1 MDISTI
7 CVHGCEKKFDI
18 TGAVAVPIF
27 ASATFAHPGVGQ
39 STGFDYSRSL
49 NPTTVCLEDTVAAL
63 EGGSDAVA
71 FSSGMAAVSALMEVF
86 SPGDHIIA
94 SDDLY
99 GGTFRLFS
107 HISQKNGVKFSYTA
121 ALKDLEKKIT
131 PSTKAVFIETPSNP
145 MMRVTDIAVA
155 AAITKKNN
163 ALLIVDNTFLTPYFQ
178 QPFSLG
184 ADVVLHSG
192 TKYLGGHNDTLA
204 GLLVVKDLNLS
215 EKLRFIAKT
224 TGGCLSPFDSF
235 LIIRGIK
242 TLAIRMERQQE
253 TALKIAHWLLQQRA
267 VKKVYYPGL
276 TDHPDYEISRR
287 QASGFGGMLS
297 FSVKSGQTAAKI
309 LEAVKI
315 IKYAESLGG
324 VESLITYP
332 VLQTH
337 ADIPESERK
346 ARGIDECLLR
356 LSVGLEA
363 PEDLIADLEQ
373 AIGDIII

>member
-7 CVHGCEKKFDI
+7 CVHGCEKKFDT

-49 NPTTVCLEDTVAAL
+49 NPTNVHLEDTVAAL
-63 EGGSDAVA
+63 EGGSHAVA
-71 FSSGMAAVSALMEVF
+71 FSSGMAAVSALMELF

-99 GGTFRLFS
+99 GGTFRLFK
-107 HISQKNGVKFSYTA
+107 HISEKNGIKFSFA
-121 ALKDLEKKIT
+121 AKVKEIEKEVT
-131 PSTKAVFIETPSNP
+131 PSTKAIFIETPSNP
-145 MMRVTDIAVA
+145 MMNVIDITAVA
-155 AAITKKNN
+155 EIAKKNK
-163 ALLIVDNTFLTPYFQ
+163 LLFIVDNTFLTPYFQ

-184 ADVVLHSG
+184 ADIVLHSA

-204 GLLVVKDLNLS
+204 GLLVVKDSELD

-242 TLAIRMERQQE
+242 TLAVRMERQQE
-253 TALKIAHWLLQQRA
+253 TAVKIAHWLLEQSA

-276 TDHPDYEISRR
+276 KEHPDYELSRK
-287 QASGFGGMLS
+287 QTSGFGGMLS
-297 FSVKSGQTAAKI
+297 FSVKDGKTAEHI
-309 LEAVKI
+309 LESVKV

-332 VLQTH
+332 MLQTH
-337 ADIPESERK
+337 ADLPESERK

-356 LSVGLEA
+356 LSVGLESA
-363 PEDLIADLEQ
+363 EDLIADLKQ
-373 AIGDIII
+373 AFR

>member
-1 MDISTI
+1 VDISTI
-7 CVHGCEKKFDI
+7 CVHGCEKKFDT

-49 NPTTVCLEDTVAAL
+49 NPTNVHLEDTVAAL
-63 EGGSDAVA
+63 EGGGYAVA
-71 FSSGMAAVSALMEVF
+71 FSSGMAAVSALIELF

-107 HISQKNGVKFSYTA
+107 HISQKNGVKISYAA
-121 ALKDLEKKIT
+121 ALKDIETEIT

-145 MMRVTDIAVA
+145 MMRVTDIAA
-155 AAITKKNN
+155 TADFTQKHK
-163 ALLIVDNTFLTPYFQ
+163 LLFIVDNTFLTPYFQ
-178 QPFSLG
+178 KPFSLG
-184 ADVVLHSG
+184 ADIVLHSG

-204 GLLVVKDLNLS
+204 GLLVVKSGELH

-224 TGGCLSPFDSF
+224 TGACLSPFDSF

-253 TALKIAHWLLQQRA
+253 TAQKIVRWLLEQSA

-276 TDHPDYEISRR
+276 QEHPDYEISHR
-287 QASGFGGMLS
+287 QTSGFGGMLS
-297 FSVKSGQTAAKI
+297 FSVRDGQTAARI
-309 LEAVKI
+309 LESVKI

-332 VLQTH
+332 MLQTH
-337 ADIPESERK
+337 ADLPEIQRNV
-346 ARGIDECLLR
+346 RGIDECLLR
-356 LSVGLEA
+356 LSVGLESSD
-363 PEDLIADLEQ
+363 DLIADLEQ
-373 AIGDIII
+373 SFM

>member
-7 CVHGCEKKFDI
+7 CVHGCEKKFDT

-27 ASATFAHPGVGQ
+27 ASATFAHPGVGR

-49 NPTTVCLEDTVAAL
+49 NPTTVHLEDTIAAL
-63 EGGSDAVA
+63 EGGSQAIA
-71 FSSGMAAVSALMEVF
+71 FSTGMAAVSALMELF
-86 SPGDHIIA
+86 FPGDHIIA

-99 GGTFRLFS
+99 GGTVRLFT
-107 HISQKNGVKFSYTA
+107 HISEKNGMKVSYA
-121 ALKDLEKKIT
+121 AAGNIEKEIR

-145 MMRVTDIAVA
+145 MMRVTDIAA
-155 AAITKKNN
+155 IAAITKKHNM
-163 ALLIVDNTFLTPYFQ
+163 LLVVDNTFLTPYFQ
-178 QPFSLG
+178 RPFSLG
-184 ADVVLHSG
+184 ADIVLHSG
-192 TKYLGGHNDTLA
+192 TKYLGGHNDTLS
-204 GLLVVKDLNLS
+204 GLLVVKDAAIG

-253 TALKIAHWLLQQRA
+253 TALKIVNWLLGQSA

-276 TDHPDYEISRR
+276 KEHPDYEISAR
-287 QASGFGGMLS
+287 QTSGFGAMIS
-297 FSVKSGQTAAKI
+297 FTVNNGQTAERI
-309 LEAVKI
+309 LESVKV

-332 VLQTH
+332 MLQTH
-337 ADIPESERK
+337 ADLPESERLE
-346 ARGIDECLLR
+346 RGIDDRLLR
-356 LSVGLEA
+356 LSVGLESSD
-363 PEDLIADLEQ
+363 DLIADLKQ
-373 AIGDIII
+373 AFGN